1 METVPVTVVRVVD
14 GDTAEMRMP
23 DGSVEDVRFI
33 GVDTPEST
41 TRHEPYGSEASAYT
55 EERLEDR
62 QVFLQIGIEERDRY
76 GRLLAYVWLERPVA
90 GEGAEVRE
98 AMFNAH
104 LLRDGY
110 AQLLTIPPNVD
121 YVDVFRELQTE
132 AREASR
138 GLWGL
143 DAYP

>member
-1 METVPVTVVRVVD
+1 METVPASVVRVVD

-55 EERLEDR
+55 ERRLEGR
-62 QVFLQIGIEERDRY
+62 QVFLQIGIEEEDQY
-76 GRLLAYVWLERPVA
+76 GRLLAYVWLSQPVT
-90 GEGAEVRE
+90 GEETEVRE
-98 AMFNAH
+98 AMFNAQ

-143 DAYP
+143 ETSP